1 MGRLY
6 YVFIL
11 VVALLLMIIY
21 DQYDAFL
28 LALVLILTPLPLY
41 FFGKWAGKGLSVS
54 AAGPSHASRGEPVE
68 VAVTVTGSFLPL
80 LGAPDMMVD
89 GKGYDSYEEVKGGI
103 RFYFAKN
110 ASHCGRESLGKAVFS
125 WKDPF
130 GLFHFHKVLPTSSYL
145 VYPKAVGNY
154 HAALASL
161 RRLTGSDEV
170 EYFGATPYKPGDN
183 PHLINWKITA
193 RKDDVYVRD
202 SYPADSEKIVLAADY
217 EKDPVLRDTVGD
229 ALYSL
234 GLALLSARI
243 PFRFAFATAKGPMT
257 QAIHSREEWMDG
269 LAGFLRAG
277 TGDALRES
285 TLSPYIPICY
295 LTGNPNPP
303 ISPILHPAIWCASP
317 DAPRAA
323 LSGQAAIYEALGGT
337 K

>member
-6 YVFIL
+6 YIFIL
-11 VVALLLMIIY
+11 ALALLLMIIY

-41 FFGKWAGKGLSVS
+41 FWGRWAGKHLSLS
-54 AAGPSHASRGEPVE
+54 AAGPSHASRGDTVE
-68 VAVTVTGSFLPL
+68 ITVTVAGSFLSFLGSPDL
-80 LGAPDMMVD
+80 LLD
-89 GKGYDSYEEVKGGI
+89 GKAYESYEETKEGI
-103 RFYFAKN
+103 RFYFTKDAV
-110 ASHCGRESLGKAVFS
+110 HCGREALGKAVFS
-125 WKDPF
+125 WTDPF
-130 GLFHFHKVLPTSSYL
+130 GLFHFHQVLPTSSYL
-145 VYPKAVGNY
+145 VYPRAVGNY

-193 RKDDVYVRD
+193 RKEDVYVRD

-217 EKDPVLRDTVGD
+217 EKEPALRDTVGD

-257 QAIHSREEWMDG
+257 QAIHSREEWMDS
-269 LAGFLRAG
+269 LSGFLRAG

-295 LTGNPNPP
+295 ITGNPNPP
-303 ISPILHPAIWCASP
+303 ISPILHPAIWCASS
-317 DAPRAA
+317 DAPPAA
-323 LSGQAAIYEALGGT
+323 HAGRDAIYDALGG
-337 K
+337 KK